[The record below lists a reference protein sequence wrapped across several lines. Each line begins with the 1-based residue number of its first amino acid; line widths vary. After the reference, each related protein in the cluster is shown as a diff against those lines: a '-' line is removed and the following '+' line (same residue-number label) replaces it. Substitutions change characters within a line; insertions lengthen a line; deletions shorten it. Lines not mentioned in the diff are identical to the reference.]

1 MEMLTIS
8 REYRKALALNRDKCR
23 RYLAVVFAGPMRRLK
38 ERQRKREEEERK
50 REEEERKVQYLQ
62 LRC

>member
-1 MEMLTIS
+1 METLTIS

-38 ERQRKREEEERK
+38 EKQRKREEEERK
-50 REEEERKVQYLQ
+50 REERNARYSTSN
-62 LRC
+62 